1 MKQALFVTARL
12 PYPPD
17 DGWKIRTYHIMKGV
31 ARSGYLV
38 DLVTF
43 MRPGE
48 DHSLAEGLKD
58 VCRTITITTRQKNYA
73 VSDLIKGVLTQTPFP
88 VYNYHDKKM
97 ISTLATRMSSTQYDV
112 VQFEDIVT
120 AHYRDLIPLGCA
132 KVILDMHNIESHLME
147 RFAVESASLAK
158 SWYARQTARK
168 LSRHE
173 LNQASNCD
181 RVLVCSRED
190 ATLLEG
196 RGNAHNVVVIPNG
209 VDTAFFSP
217 MSVIPEQS
225 LVFVGSMD
233 YHANIT
239 AVLHFARHIFPR
251 ITARHP
257 GVSWYIVG
265 KNPTCEVR
273 ALASENIIVTGAVP
287 DVRPFVAMAAVIVV
301 PLLVGGGTRLKIL
314 EAMAMGKA
322 VLSTSIGSEGIAV
335 THDENIL
342 LADTPEDFASAVSR
356 LLEDQDLVER
366 LGLAACTFVE
376 HSYSWDVITQQLA
389 TCYGSLLC

>member
-12 PYPPD
+12 PFPPD

-31 ARSGYLV
+31 AASGYKV

-48 DHSLAEGLKD
+48 DHSLADGLKD
-58 VCRTITITTRQKNYA
+58 VCRTVDITTRQKNYA
-73 VSDLIKGVLTQTPFP
+73 VSDLVKGVLTQTPFP

-97 ISTLATRMSSTQYDV
+97 ISTLAKRVSSTQYDV

-120 AHYRDLIPLGCA
+120 AHYRELIPLGAA

-173 LNQASNCD
+173 LEQARNCD
-181 RVLVCSRED
+181 RVFVCSCED
-190 ATLLEG
+190 GRLLEE
-196 RGNAHNVVVIPNG
+196 RGNAHNIVVIPNG
-209 VDTAFFSP
+209 VDTVFFSP
-217 MSVIPEQS
+217 MEVIPDLS

-233 YHANIT
+233 YHANVT
-239 AVLHFARHIFPR
+239 AVLHFARHIFPL
-251 ITARHP
+251 IASRHP
-257 GVSWYIVG
+257 NVRWYIVG

-273 ALASENIIVTGAVP
+273 ALASEQIIVTGAVP
-287 DVRPFVAMAAVIVV
+287 DVRPYVARAAVIVV

-335 THDENIL
+335 TQEENIL
-342 LADTPEDFASAVSR
+342 LADTPEDFANEVSR
-356 LLEDQDLVER
+356 LLEDHDLTER
-366 LGLAACTFVE
+366 LGIAARAFVE
-376 HSYSWDVITQQLA
+376 LRYSWDVITHQLA
-389 TCYGSLLC
+389 ICYGSLLC